1 MGKTPSRARILY
13 CECVF
18 FAFTA
23 FTHACSS
30 LKISPLRVNHKTGTP
45 SLFGEGK
52 NAFAFTRN
60 TLIDSKMK
68 HKVKE

>member
-1 MGKTPSRARILY
+1 MVKTPSRARILY

-23 FTHACSS
+23 FTHACNS
-30 LKISPLRVNHKTGTP
+30 LKINPLRVNHKTGIL

-60 TLIDSKMK
+60 ALTDRKMK

>member
-1 MGKTPSRARILY
+1 
-13 CECVF
+13 VF

-30 LKISPLRVNHKTGTP
+30 LKISPRRVNHKTGTP
-45 SLFGEGK
+45 SLFGKGK

-60 TLIDSKMK
+60 ALTDRQMK